1 MRIINDLINM
11 EDLRQE
17 RPNNSPIMKLNK
29 RLEQTSVNNKFGV
42 QVKDS
47 MAFQA

>member
-1 MRIINDLINM
+1 MQIINGLINM
-11 EDLRQE
+11 EDLRQKI
-17 RPNNSPIMKLNK
+17 PNNSPIMKLNK
-29 RLEQTSVNNKFGV
+29 RLEQTSVINKFGV